1 MKEFEKI
8 KMFVVDD
15 DPFFSLLMEQSLH
28 NLGVKEIT
36 LYDNGTDCLNNL
48 HKSPE
53 LIFLDYNMDNL
64 SGYEVLKKIKRVN
77 PDIYVVLVSA
87 QEEIGPAVDSLKHGA
102 FDYIQKSDNT
112 VRQVESVLIKI
123 VEVNKL
129 IEKNKPTVFKKIF
142 KSR

>member
-87 QEEIGPAVDSLKHGA
+87 KEEIGA
-102 FDYIQKSDNT
+102 
-112 VRQVESVLIKI
+112 
-123 VEVNKL
+123 
-129 IEKNKPTVFKKIF
+129 IE
-142 KSR
+142 